1 MSTLYETVNN
11 WFYANYPDGYNASFQ
26 PPNSQQQTPA
36 QSSAPSPTTL
46 LADAS
51 APQPPIAQQ
60 APAAFGVGPEQ
71 LAGATGPTLN
81 TSGIP
86 MPIALTFPTPPA
98 TVTASATNQV
108 GPVLYPGVAP
118 GMQTVTPETNVVQG
132 LPQEMLAAAMAPGA
146 GGASGR
152 MSMPAFSNLS
162 SFSSTTGRASMPSI
176 SGDLSLEISQA
187 AGPGQS
193 PLKQVQ
199 QNQYPPKDAKEW
211 AKLLPVEER
220 IRFAQEVG
228 IDTVKV
234 TVGKDKGKV
243 LSVDKVSWSSR
254 HKSPTLASDAVI
266 SFTGKIYF
274 LYCNITDQIVNY
286 FKTKAASGNGLFHH
300 KIVKI
305 KKCFV
310 VLDL

>member
-1 MSTLYETVNN
+1 
-11 WFYANYPDGYNASFQ
+11 
-26 PPNSQQQTPA
+26 
-36 QSSAPSPTTL
+36 
-46 LADAS
+46 
-51 APQPPIAQQ
+51 
-60 APAAFGVGPEQ
+60 
-71 LAGATGPTLN
+71 
-81 TSGIP
+81 
-86 MPIALTFPTPPA
+86 
-98 TVTASATNQV
+98 
-108 GPVLYPGVAP
+108 
-118 GMQTVTPETNVVQG
+118 
-132 LPQEMLAAAMAPGA
+132 
-146 GGASGR
+146 
-152 MSMPAFSNLS
+152 
-162 SFSSTTGRASMPSI
+162 MPSI

-300 KIVKI
+300 KIVKNKKVFRGSGFMSQVDDTAGVPRQKPYIPFGRHFLNREKLGNNILMI
-305 KKCFV
+305 KRNGSNTIAALPTTRITNELKKV
-310 VLDL
+310 VEELMQGMNPAFGNIYGLTDDEKNLYNRIILHTGIDQRLKIPAPELDEEQKDWHRYSILLGEIEAGNSNPVLVKELKVLLVKMSNKKMLPKAEVRSVLLDLTALGF